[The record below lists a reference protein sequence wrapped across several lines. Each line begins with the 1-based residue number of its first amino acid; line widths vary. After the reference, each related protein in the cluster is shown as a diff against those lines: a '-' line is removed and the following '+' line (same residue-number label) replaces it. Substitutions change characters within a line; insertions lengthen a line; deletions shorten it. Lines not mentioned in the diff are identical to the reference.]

1 MFFVVLNTYKKIM
14 ENDIVSRAIKE
25 LETKIAKESLEA
37 KEKKEEEK
45 AFYEKNL
52 PKISPGIVIEGVVVG
67 KSNDGVLVSIGLK
80 EEGIIPL
87 SELSLKEFKNPDEV
101 VSVGDKIDVIVLS
114 HNNGNFILSKKRT
127 DLKNALDRA
136 QKAFNNNEILQAIVS
151 QQVKGGLIVDLGGGV
166 PGFIPVSQIKQ
177 EAVRN
182 LDSYV
187 GKEVRFKIIEFDRR
201 KRDIILSLKKVEDD
215 EERERREKLLGELLE
230 GKIIEGKIQ
239 KLTDFGAFVDIGGM
253 DGLIPVSEI
262 SYKKINHPRDV
273 LKKGEIVS
281 VVVIKINRENKRV
294 SLSLKNALPSPWEDI
309 RKKLSIGSVV
319 FGRISRVTPT
329 YAFVT
334 IEEVEGFLPKREI
347 GEEVLEEGQEVRV
360 RVIELNPEK
369 ERMTLSLRGAKE
381 KKNENE
387 MEKFLTKSVNIG
399 FKLGDVLQS
408 KKDQKWK

>member
-1 MFFVVLNTYKKIM
+1 M